1 MNAAISDYFTY
12 KGKQV
17 LAEWFDI
24 SPDGPMPDL
33 PWKQVYAVGNLD
45 GKVPVVFYADGH
57 FALPGGGTELGE
69 NVEQTISREVQEEIN
84 CKVVSWIPLGYQKN
98 SIDGVHD
105 GYQLRV
111 YAKLEKIGDFISDP
125 GGGVIGYK
133 LVDISELSQ
142 TIKWGKMSDHLQE
155 LAKDQF
161 QIR

>member
-1 MNAAISDYFTY
+1 MKTTITDFFIYN
-12 KGKQV
+12 GKEV
-17 LAEWFDI
+17 FAEWFDI
-24 SPDGPMPDL
+24 PSVSEMPDL

-57 FALPGGGTELGE
+57 FALPGGGTEQGE
-69 NVEQTISREVQEEIN
+69 TVEQTITREVKEEIN

-111 YAKLEKIGDFISDP
+111 YAKLEKIDEFTSDP
-125 GGGVIGYK
+125 GGKVIGYK
-133 LVDISELSQ
+133 LINLSDLSK

-155 LAKDQF
+155 LAQ
-161 QIR
+161 QLM